1 MSDNDLYIAVR
12 QYEQYGAIIPCGS
25 CRHFRQIP
33 DTDYGT
39 CLRALRNGGSIM
51 KTTDYCS
58 YAELPLPEADDH
70 TVSGLL
76 EE

>member
-12 QYEQYGAIIPCGS
+12 QYEQYGHIVPCGS

-33 DTDYGT
+33 DTNYGT
-39 CLRALRNGGSIM
+39 CVRVLRNGGGVR
-51 KTTDYCS
+51 KTADFCS
-58 YAELPLPEADDH
+58 YAELPLPDADDH

-76 EE
+76 DE